1 MRRLLGNICVAELDI
16 DNDGMLS
23 AAEFAKMAQSRYAN
37 GLQINPPGTS
47 PICTNRGLP
56 PKISHSLHDGVTR

>member
-23 AAEFAKMAQSRYAN
+23 AAEFAKMA
-37 GLQINPPGTS
+37 
-47 PICTNRGLP
+47 
-56 PKISHSLHDGVTR
+56 KIAQLGRQEL